1 MHTCIAYSNLVW
13 QQYRKIIAGV
23 EPQKYPSGPVLLLED
38 AHWGLSICSGNLF
51 SHELC
56 WGGQSNCNLTCTY
69 CSGTVQQVNT
79 LLIKLPLLHFCYT
92 MKYLYIKRH
101 SSGDWKKL
109 SSGSAWLCWSSC
121 FPSLILPNSDLK
133 ATLWYGTPECV
144 GGTSYRTGISQL
156 PLPIAT
162 KINCENFLS
171 VKFQPKIL
179 GRREWYFCVYLYQQ
193 GIYPQNVY
201 NMFLSSTRWHRLLQ
215 RPQNLGLHIVCLG

>member
-13 QQYRKIIAGV
+13 QQYRIIIAGV

-38 AHWGLSICSGNLF
+38 AHWGLSIRSGNLF

-56 WGGQSNCNLTCTY
+56 WGGQSNCNLTCTH

-133 ATLWYGTPECV
+133 ATLCSFFCV
-144 GGTSYRTGISQL
+144 FLLSFSPSQFSEKVILSDLFVIPAANYLAVPYCIFVICYKRWTSQL
-156 PLPIAT
+156 HPIL
-162 KINCENFLS
+162 FS
-171 VKFQPKIL
+171 IL
-179 GRREWYFCVYLYQQ
+179 
-193 GIYPQNVY
+193 
-201 NMFLSSTRWHRLLQ
+201 
-215 RPQNLGLHIVCLG
+215 